1 MAEAGSSLFECYSD
15 PPSVEDVEACVRKQ
29 LVVHQERKLAAR
41 RGRQDRPPKPRLWL
55 MSAGRPDAALH
66 AYEARPM
73 PDWPLGFWQA
83 RPAAR
88 THWVLVHELP
98 AVPDTLLLR
107 LFGRGSTLAQALG
120 ELEALAPDALERR
133 VALPLVLAFRRGISQ
148 NDLEDQDMQAYQ
160 RLMAV
165 YDDMINEAQEKGL
178 KKGRREGLM
187 EGERAVLVRQLT
199 RRFGPLPRK
208 AAARIRR
215 ADQATLER
223 WSDRVLTAGT
233 LDDVLD

>member
-1 MAEAGSSLFECYSD
+1 
-15 PPSVEDVEACVRKQ
+15 
-29 LVVHQERKLAAR
+29 
-41 RGRQDRPPKPRLWL
+41 

-73 PDWPLGFWQA
+73 PDWPLGFLQA

-88 THWVLVHELP
+88 MHLVLVHELP
-98 AVPDTLLLR
+98 AVPETLLLR
-107 LFGRGSTLAQALG
+107 LFGRGPTLAQALR

-165 YDDMINEAQEKGL
+165 YDEMINEAQEKGL
-178 KKGRREGLM
+178 KKGRREGLTEGLM
-187 EGERAVLVRQLT
+187 EGERTVLVRQLT
-199 RRFGPLPRK
+199 RRFGPLPRN

-223 WSDRVLTAGT
+223 WTDRVLTAKT